1 LVATEFFYPKTVV
14 WSSGVHVVVV
24 EVDRNTGKVHFLKY
38 VVVHDCG
45 IPLNLMVHHLVFP
58 SSNNPLGV
66 KSVGESGPISP
77 PAAIA
82 SAIEDALDGA
92 FKITRLPI
100 TAGTIIA
107 ACRTNSEA

>member
-1 LVATEFFYPKTVV
+1 MDYYVPRAADVP
-14 WSSGVHVVVV
+14 HV
-24 EVDRNTGKVHFLKY
+24 EL
-38 VVVHDCG
+38 
-45 IPLNLMVHHLVFP
+45 HHLVFP

-92 FKITRLPI
+92 LKITRLPI